1 MEFFDVTERF
11 VSANFPKASVVVL
24 AGSTSRSQRTATS
37 DIDLLIIG
45 DAVFPDERVSLAATY
60 RFEGEVF
67 EVFAYTPEG
76 FATWARRG
84 FEQYRPVIVQMLMDG
99 ITVRGAEERERHRQ
113 DWSDQYA
120 AGPTLIP
127 SEFAIRRYVITDVLD
142 DLRDSTDELERTVL
156 ASLLFERTAEL
167 VLLTNRRWIGAG
179 KYLPRRLRE
188 FDRARAEALAAP
200 LLERNYELFADR
212 VAEELEHAGGRLQE
226 GFER

>member
-1 MEFFDVTERF
+1 MEFLGVIERF
-11 VSANFPKASVVVL
+11 VAATFPHASVVVL
-24 AGSTSRSQRTATS
+24 AGSTSRAQRTATS
-37 DIDLLIIG
+37 DIDLLVIG
-45 DAVFPDERVSLAATY
+45 DTVFPDERISLAATY
-60 RFEGEVF
+60 RFEDEVF

-120 AGPTLIP
+120 AGPTPVP

-156 ASLLFERTAEL
+156 ASLLFEKTAEL
-167 VLLTNRRWIGAG
+167 VLLTNKRWIGAG

-188 FDRARAEALAAP
+188 FDRTRAEALARP
-200 LLERNYELFADR
+200 FLERNYDTFADR
-212 VAEELEHAGGRLQE
+212 VEQELVHVGGRLQE